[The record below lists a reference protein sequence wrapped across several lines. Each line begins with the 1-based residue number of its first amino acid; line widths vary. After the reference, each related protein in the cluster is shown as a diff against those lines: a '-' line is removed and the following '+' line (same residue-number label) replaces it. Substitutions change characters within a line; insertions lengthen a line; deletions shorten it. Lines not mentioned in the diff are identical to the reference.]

1 MDSRDLNRVLEHLPA
16 NVAVLRT
23 VPGFP
28 VVAMTRQLRVI
39 SVDPHN
45 AVGRPVFELFP
56 EAPESPGSVALLA
69 ASFERVIR
77 SKAVDH
83 HEQRFDVRDPT
94 TGKFQ
99 ERYWTAVNS
108 PVLGDDGEVEYIL
121 HQAEDAATER
131 RHGSMAVLDAMTEG
145 VFTLDRKWR
154 FSYVNPEAYRILRQA
169 PGSLVGGVI
178 WDLFPGAEELEFGQH
193 YHHTMA
199 RRETRRFTAYYPGL
213 EGWYEVTAYPAPEGI
228 SVYFRDVTARVAAE
242 EASRLHAQGLA
253 ESRARLDYAVQLSG
267 IGFWYCDLPF
277 DELNWDARVKEHFWL
292 PADAQVT
299 IETFYERIHPDDR
312 EPTRAAIAKSN
323 ETGNAYDVY
332 YRTCEP
338 DGPGIKWI
346 RALGGTDFDADG
358 RPIRFDGVTVDVTA
372 QKNAEAESQRVAAR
386 LREADRRKDEFLA
399 MLAHELRNP
408 LAPVGT
414 AAQILKR
421 STDNAERVAHAAD
434 IIERQVGHLTS
445 LVDDLLDVSRVTR
458 GLVTIEQE
466 PVDLRTI
473 VTAATE
479 QAQPLL
485 QSRHHALRTDVA
497 AGDYFVSGDFHR
509 LVQVVANLLTN
520 AAKYTPQN
528 GQIVLS
534 VSAEATDA
542 VIQVSD
548 NGIGISAELID
559 DVFELFTQAERTP
572 DRTQGG
578 LGIGLALVRSLVQLH
593 GGTVVAQS
601 GGAGKGSTFTVR
613 LPLVARSPST
623 GIAVG
628 SNAAPVR
635 RRRVLVV
642 DDNVDAAG
650 TLAELLELLGHEVEV
665 AADAASALRSAAS
678 GAWDTYVLDI
688 GLPDMTGFE
697 LAQRLRDG
705 LAQPASLFVALTGYG
720 QAHDRV
726 MSRAAGFDHH
736 MVKPPDISRLIE
748 ILEHR

>member
-1 MDSRDLNRVLEHLPA
+1 
-16 NVAVLRT
+16 
-23 VPGFP
+23 
-28 VVAMTRQLRVI
+28 
-39 SVDPHN
+39 
-45 AVGRPVFELFP
+45 
-56 EAPESPGSVALLA
+56 
-69 ASFERVIR
+69 
-77 SKAVDH
+77 
-83 HEQRFDVRDPT
+83 
-94 TGKFQ
+94 
-99 ERYWTAVNS
+99 
-108 PVLGDDGEVEYIL
+108 
-121 HQAEDAATER
+121 
-131 RHGSMAVLDAMTEG
+131 
-145 VFTLDRKWR
+145 
-154 FSYVNPEAYRILRQA
+154 
-169 PGSLVGGVI
+169 
-178 WDLFPGAEELEFGQH
+178 
-193 YHHTMA
+193 
-199 RRETRRFTAYYPGL
+199 
-213 EGWYEVTAYPAPEGI
+213 
-228 SVYFRDVTARVAAE
+228 
-242 EASRLHAQGLA
+242 
-253 ESRARLDYAVQLSG
+253 
-267 IGFWYCDLPF
+267 
-277 DELNWDARVKEHFWL
+277 
-292 PADAQVT
+292 
-299 IETFYERIHPDDR
+299 
-312 EPTRAAIAKSN
+312 
-323 ETGNAYDVY
+323 
-332 YRTCEP
+332 
-338 DGPGIKWI
+338 
-346 RALGGTDFDADG
+346 
-358 RPIRFDGVTVDVTA
+358 
-372 QKNAEAESQRVAAR
+372 
-386 LREADRRKDEFLA
+386 